1 MSVLKKHRNF
11 VVSAVSMLHQP
22 GCDCNA
28 VCILLGDGLKH
39 LDTRGAFVSKSAII
53 DSFTSRLPA
62 PAFAHT

>member
-1 MSVLKKHRNF
+1 
-11 VVSAVSMLHQP
+11 MLHQP

-39 LDTRGAFVSKSAII
+39 FDTRGGFVSKSAII